1 MTDKKLTL
9 TFDHGPTPGV
19 TERVLDVLRERGV
32 HATFFPTGSHLAE
45 PGVRA
50 LAERVLAEGH
60 WLGNHTM
67 THGAPLGER
76 NDPAVEIG
84 EIALAQEALGS
95 LSHPDK
101 LFRPNGSG
109 QVGPHLLSPAAL
121 DFIIERGYTVVLWDI
136 YVRDSREPVGWGDRA
151 LARLGERDW
160 NVLVAHDLAT
170 GAMNDLPRVLDAI
183 LGAGIEIVQEIPDHA
198 TPVRRGRP
206 TEWVAEVSAAGA
218 GR

>member
-1 MTDKKLTL
+1 MTEKKLTL

-19 TERVLDVLRERGV
+19 TERVLDVLRERDV
-32 HATFFPTGSHLAE
+32 HATFFPTGSQLAE
-45 PGVRA
+45 PGVRP
-50 LAERVLAEGH
+50 LAERALAEGH

-67 THGAPLGER
+67 THGAPLGKR
-76 NDPAVEIG
+76 NDPAVEVG

-95 LSHPDK
+95 LSHRDK
-101 LFRPNGSG
+101 LFRPNGGG

-136 YVRDSREPVGWGDRA
+136 YVRDSREPAGWADRA

-170 GAMNDLPRVLDAI
+170 GAMNDLPRLLDAI
-183 LGAGIEIVQEIPDHA
+183 LGAGIEIVQEIPGHA
-198 TPVRRGRP
+198 TPVRRGHP
-206 TEWVAEVSAAGA
+206 AEWVAEVSVS
-218 GR
+218 RY

>member
-1 MTDKKLTL
+1 
-9 TFDHGPTPGV
+9 V
-19 TERVLDVLRERGV
+19 RV
-32 HATFFPTGSHLAE
+32 
-45 PGVRA
+45 

-67 THGAPLGER
+67 THGAPLGKR
-76 NDPAVEIG
+76 NDPAVEVG

-121 DFIIERGYTVVLWDI
+121 DFIIERGYTVVVWDI
-136 YVRDSREPVGWGDRA
+136 YVRDTHEPEGWADRA

-160 NVLVAHDLAT
+160 NVLVAHDLPT
-170 GAMNDLPRVLDAI
+170 GAMKDLPWLLDTVLD
-183 LGAGIEIVQEIPDHA
+183 AGIEIVQEIPDHV
-198 TPVRRGRP
+198 TPVRRGHAAD
-206 TEWVAEVSAAGA
+206 WVAEVSSGQH
-218 GR
+218 

>member
-1 MTDKKLTL
+1 VADKKLTL

-19 TERVLDVLRERGV
+19 TERVLDLLRERDL

-67 THGAPLGER
+67 THGAPLGKR
-76 NDPAVEIG
+76 NDPAVEVG

-121 DFIIERGYTVVLWDI
+121 DFIVERGYTVFI
-136 YVRDSREPVGWGDRA
+136 
-151 LARLGERDW
+151 
-160 NVLVAHDLAT
+160 
-170 GAMNDLPRVLDAI
+170 
-183 LGAGIEIVQEIPDHA
+183 
-198 TPVRRGRP
+198 
-206 TEWVAEVSAAGA
+206 
-218 GR
+218 

>member
-1 MTDKKLTL
+1 VADKKLTL

-19 TERVLDVLRERGV
+19 TERVLDVLRERDL

-67 THGAPLGER
+67 THGAPLGKR
-76 NDPAVEIG
+76 NDPAVEVG

-121 DFIIERGYTVVLWDI
+121 DFVIERGYSVVIWDI
-136 YVRDSREPVGWGDRA
+136 YVRDTHEPEGWADRA

-160 NVLVAHDLAT
+160 NVLVAHDLPT
-170 GAMNDLPRVLDAI
+170 GAMKDLPWLLDAV
-183 LGAGIEIVQEIPDHA
+183 LAAGIEIVQEIPDHV

-206 TEWVAEVSAAGA
+206 ADWVADVSTGHH
-218 GR
+218 

>member
-1 MTDKKLTL
+1 M
-9 TFDHGPTPGV
+9 
-19 TERVLDVLRERGV
+19 
-32 HATFFPTGSHLAE
+32 
-45 PGVRA
+45 RA

-67 THGAPLGER
+67 THGAPLGKR
-76 NDPAVEIG
+76 NDPAVEVG

-121 DFIIERGYTVVLWDI
+121 DFIIERGYTVVIWDI
-136 YVRDSREPVGWGDRA
+136 YVRDTHEPEGWADRA

-160 NVLVAHDLAT
+160 NVLVAHDLPT
-170 GAMNDLPRVLDAI
+170 GAMKDLPWLLNTVLDAA
-183 LGAGIEIVQEIPDHA
+183 L
-198 TPVRRGRP
+198 R
-206 TEWVAEVSAAGA
+206 
-218 GR
+218 